1 MSNVEFQSLSTKLQA
16 YRLIHDPAQLF
27 CLLYLKYGLSSEDFF
42 ISYINQIM
50 YNDSCHYTLL
60 YKELIYS
67 ITFEEFL
74 KKMYTFNKSKNLISK
89 INKHNQN
96 YFKFFSKPIF
106 NDFYFNKFIGD
117 YYDNKAEIF
126 YINDYS
132 GKKNTKILKE
142 NELKNA
148 INYNISSFDNDTRID
163 TIFNKRMK
171 IMIDNNLESKD
182 VTISLSST
190 KKVKENNSNKNLSY
204 ESLKTIIDYLATKK
218 SKINES
224 NGSKLDEKNNQE
236 SIKIDKNPNEDIKPI
251 NNQKLKLSI
260 DEQNINND
268 KNIKNQNL
276 NNDENKIN
284 NKNPKI
290 KSIEND
296 TNKEKKE
303 FNQTKI
309 KENYIEINSPR
320 IIYNKSQ
327 NLNNIKNFSPLYKKP
342 KLKIKNKFEIS
353 KKSPSKNQLSILNT
367 LKKSQNIS
375 KIHFYSPQ
383 NNKVKYIFNNL
394 KASISKKLESPESN
408 KENSFLIIKS
418 INLKSEL
425 PSLNKE
431 NSGKNYNNN
440 IGLLSNDKKISQKKI
455 LNIYPF
461 KNSNFRIIKK
471 NQINKINTPRINLNK
486 FSLDLRGIN
495 QAKKISNFSQDKI
508 FDKNKNIIS
517 LNIEK
522 KNFNYI
528 KNNFLKKLRP
538 SYSMN
543 KEIESFNN
551 DIKTIEINNKINKN
565 LSRNSFNNNIKSNT
579 KYILGENKKRN
590 YNIKH
595 KKIIYPINL
604 IKTRYQI

>member
-27 CLLYLKYGLSSEDFF
+27 CLLYLKYGLTSEDFF

-74 KKMYTFNKSKNLISK
+74 KKMYTLDKSKNLISK

-236 SIKIDKNPNEDIKPI
+236 SIKFEKNPNEIIKPI
-251 NNQKLKLSI
+251 NNQKLNLAI
-260 DEQNINND
+260 DAQNINND
-268 KNIKNQNL
+268 KNIINKNL

-284 NKNPKI
+284 NKNPQI

-394 KASISKKLESPESN
+394 KASISKKLESPESK

-431 NSGKNYNNN
+431 ISGKNYNNN
-440 IGLLSNDKKISQKKI
+440 TGLLLNDKKISQKKI
-455 LNIYPF
+455 RNINLF
-461 KNSNFRIIKK
+461 KNSNFKIYKK

-551 DIKTIEINNKINKN
+551 DIKAIEINNKMNKN
-565 LSRNSFNNNIKSNT
+565 LSRNSIFNHIKSNT
-579 KYILGENKKRN
+579 KYILEGNKKRN
-590 YNIKH
+590 INKH
-595 KKIIYPINL
+595 QKIIDPINL

>member
-1 MSNVEFQSLSTKLQA
+1 MANVEFQSLSTKLQA

-67 ITFEEFL
+67 ISYEEFL
-74 KKMYTFNKSKNLISK
+74 KKMYTLEKSKNLISK

-190 KKVKENNSNKNLSY
+190 KKVKENSSNKNLSY
-204 ESLKTIIDYLATKK
+204 DSLKTIIDYLATKK
-218 SKINES
+218 SKMNGA

-236 SIKIDKNPNEDIKPI
+236 SIKFEKNPNEIIKQI
-251 NNQKLKLSI
+251 NNQKLNLAI
-260 DEQNINND
+260 DAQNINND
-268 KNIKNQNL
+268 KNIINQNL
-276 NNDENKIN
+276 NNDQTKIN
-284 NKNPKI
+284 NKNPQI
-290 KSIEND
+290 KSINND

-309 KENYIEINSPR
+309 KENYIEFNNPR

-327 NLNNIKNFSPLYKKP
+327 NLNIY
-342 KLKIKNKFEIS
+342 
-353 KKSPSKNQLSILNT
+353 
-367 LKKSQNIS
+367 
-375 KIHFYSPQ
+375 
-383 NNKVKYIFNNL
+383 
-394 KASISKKLESPESN
+394 
-408 KENSFLIIKS
+408 LII
-418 INLKSEL
+418 
-425 PSLNKE
+425 
-431 NSGKNYNNN
+431 
-440 IGLLSNDKKISQKKI
+440 
-455 LNIYPF
+455 
-461 KNSNFRIIKK
+461 
-471 NQINKINTPRINLNK
+471 
-486 FSLDLRGIN
+486 
-495 QAKKISNFSQDKI
+495 
-508 FDKNKNIIS
+508 
-517 LNIEK
+517 
-522 KNFNYI
+522 
-528 KNNFLKKLRP
+528 
-538 SYSMN
+538 
-543 KEIESFNN
+543 
-551 DIKTIEINNKINKN
+551 
-565 LSRNSFNNNIKSNT
+565 
-579 KYILGENKKRN
+579 
-590 YNIKH
+590 
-595 KKIIYPINL
+595 
-604 IKTRYQI
+604 

>member
-1 MSNVEFQSLSTKLQA
+1 MSNVEFQSESTKLQA

-27 CLLYLKYGLSSEDFF
+27 CLLYLKYGVSSEDFF

-50 YNDSCHYTLL
+50 FNDSCHYTVL
-60 YKELIYS
+60 YKELIFS
-67 ITFEEFL
+67 ISFEEYI
-74 KKMYTFNKSKNLISK
+74 KKMYRYEKSRNLISK

-96 YFKFFSKPIF
+96 YYKFFSKPIF
-106 NDFYFNKFIGD
+106 SDFYYNKFIGD
-117 YYDNKAEIF
+117 YYDNKAEMF
-126 YINDYS
+126 YINDYT

-148 INYNISSFDNDTRID
+148 INYNISSFDNDTQVD

-171 IMIDNNLESKD
+171 KMIDNNLDSKD
-182 VTISLSST
+182 ITISLTTT
-190 KKVKENNSNKNLSY
+190 KKVEVNNTDKNVSY
-204 ESLKTIIDYLATKK
+204 DSLKTMIDYLQTNK
-218 SKINES
+218 SKINQSKE
-224 NGSKLDEKNNQE
+224 SKLNEKNNQE
-236 SIKIDKNPNEDIKPI
+236 SIKNNINFIENKKQI
-251 NNQKLKLSI
+251 NNQKLKLAI

-268 KNIKNQNL
+268 KNNNNQNL
-276 NNDENKIN
+276 KKDESKIN
-284 NKNPKI
+284 NNNPII
-290 KSIEND
+290 KQVDNNI
-296 TNKEKKE
+296 KEKKE
-303 FNQTKI
+303 FYQTKI

-342 KLKIKNKFEIS
+342 KVKIKNKLEIS
-353 KKSPSKNQLSILNT
+353 EKSPSKNQISILNT
-367 LKKSQNIS
+367 LKKPQNIS
-375 KIHFYSPQ
+375 NLHFYSPQ
-383 NNKVKYIFNNL
+383 NNKVKYIFNKIGAL
-394 KASISKKLESPESN
+394 VSKKIESPESN
-408 KENSFLIIKS
+408 KENSYLIIRN

-425 PSLNKE
+425 PSIKKE
-431 NSGKNYNNN
+431 NSVKNFNNN
-440 IGLLSNDKKISQKKI
+440 SGLLSNDKKISQKKI

-508 FDKNKNIIS
+508 FDKNINLIN

-522 KNFNYI
+522 KKFNYI

>member
-27 CLLYLKYGLSSEDFF
+27 CLLYLKYGLTSEDFF

-74 KKMYTFNKSKNLISK
+74 KKMYTLDKSKDLISK

-190 KKVKENNSNKNLSY
+190 KRVKENSSNKNISY

-218 SKINES
+218 SKMNGA

-236 SIKIDKNPNEDIKPI
+236 SIKFEKNPNEIIKQI
-251 NNQKLKLSI
+251 NNQKLKLTI

-268 KNIKNQNL
+268 KNIINQNL

-290 KSIEND
+290 KNIEND
-296 TNKEKKE
+296 NNKEKKE

-327 NLNNIKNFSPLYKKP
+327 NLNNIKIFSPLYKKP

-394 KASISKKLESPESN
+394 KSSISKKLESPESK

-440 IGLLSNDKKISQKKI
+440 SGLLLNDKKISPKKI
-455 LNIYPF
+455 PNINPL
-461 KNSNFRIIKK
+461 KNSNFKIFKK

-551 DIKTIEINNKINKN
+551 DIKAIEINNKINKN
-565 LSRNSFNNNIKSNT
+565 LSRNSIFNHIKSNT
-579 KYILGENKKRN
+579 KYILEGNKKRN
-590 YNIKH
+590 INKH
-595 KKIIYPINL
+595 QKIIDPINL

>member
-1 MSNVEFQSLSTKLQA
+1 MANVEFQSLSTKLQA

-42 ISYINQIM
+42 ISYINQII

-67 ITFEEFL
+67 ITYEEFL
-74 KKMYTFNKSKNLISK
+74 KKMYTLEKSKNLISK

-182 VTISLSST
+182 VTISLSSN

-204 ESLKTIIDYLATKK
+204 ESLKIIIDYLETKK

-236 SIKIDKNPNEDIKPI
+236 SIKIDKNPNENIKTI
-251 NNQKLKLSI
+251 NNQKLKLAI

-268 KNIKNQNL
+268 KNIINQNL

-284 NKNPKI
+284 NKNLKI

-327 NLNNIKNFSPLYKKP
+327 NLNNIKIFSPLYKKP

-353 KKSPSKNQLSILNT
+353 KKSPFKNQLSILNT

-383 NNKVKYIFNNL
+383 NNKVKYIFNNF

-440 IGLLSNDKKISQKKI
+440 SGLLLNDKKILQKKI
-455 LNIYPF
+455 PNINPL
-461 KNSNFRIIKK
+461 KNSNFKIFKK

-551 DIKTIEINNKINKN
+551 DIKAIEINNKMNKN
-565 LSRNSFNNNIKSNT
+565 LSRNSIFNHIKSNT
-579 KYILGENKKRN
+579 KYILEGNKKRN
-590 YNIKH
+590 INKH
-595 KKIIYPINL
+595 QKIIDPINL
-604 IKTRYQI
+604 IKTRYQM